1 MTLSREWRLVRRP
14 QGWPVP
20 DDVAL
25 VEREVTDP
33 GENQIL
39 VRNLF
44 LSVDPYMRGRMN
56 ATSSSSYAVPYALG
70 KAMLGTAVGR
80 VEKSRSA
87 AVPEGALV
95 RTMRGWREW
104 ALCRADEAE
113 IVDGDAAPPQAYLG
127 ILGSPGHT
135 AWVGVFDI
143 GEVRPSETMFVSA
156 ASGAVGSIAGQLA
169 KTVGCR
175 VVGSAGSAEKV
186 RYLREQ
192 LRFDAAFNYNDSDVT
207 PLLEAAAPEGVDV
220 YFDNVGGDHLRAA
233 LERMNTWGRIV
244 VCGMISSYNE
254 RQPGPDNLFCIVAK
268 RLRMTGFLVAD
279 HNDRRPLFE
288 RHVGGLLREGRIS
301 YEETIREGI
310 ESAFDALIDV
320 LAGGRHMG
328 KMLIRL

>member
-1 MTLSREWRLVRRP
+1 MTLSREWRLIRRP
-14 QGWPVP
+14 QGWPVR
-20 DDVAL
+20 DDVEL
-25 VEREVTDP
+25 VEREVAEP

-56 ATSSSSYAVPYALG
+56 ETSSYAVPYALG
-70 KAMLGTAVGR
+70 KAMLGPAVGT

-95 RTMRGWREW
+95 RTMRGWRQW

-127 ILGSPGHT
+127 VLGSPGHT
-135 AWVGVFDI
+135 AWVGIFDI
-143 GEVRPSETMFVSA
+143 GDVRPGETVFVSA

-186 RYLREQ
+186 RYLREE
-192 LRFDAAFNYNDSDVT
+192 LRFDAAFDYHDGDVT

-233 LERMNTWGRIV
+233 LERMNNWGRV
-244 VCGMISSYNE
+244 VACGMISSYNE
-254 RQPGPDNLFCIVAK
+254 VQPGPDNLFSIVAK
-268 RLRMTGFLVAD
+268 RLRIIGFLVAD

-288 RHVGGLLREGRIS
+288 RYVGGLLREGRIS
-301 YEETIREGI
+301 YQETIREGI
-310 ESAFDALIDV
+310 ESAFDALVDV
-320 LAGGRHMG
+320 LTGGRHMG